1 MKQSIVISLK
11 KWKKQQKYV
20 DVWTLGGVQLV
31 QKSNGVQSHRIVN
44 NNTQKFINSTLESS
58 SKVKMA
64 HAPRFEMDK

>member
-44 NNTQKFINSTLESS
+44 NNTQKFINSTSGVILQG
-58 SKVKMA
+58 KNGTCTKI
-64 HAPRFEMDK
+64 